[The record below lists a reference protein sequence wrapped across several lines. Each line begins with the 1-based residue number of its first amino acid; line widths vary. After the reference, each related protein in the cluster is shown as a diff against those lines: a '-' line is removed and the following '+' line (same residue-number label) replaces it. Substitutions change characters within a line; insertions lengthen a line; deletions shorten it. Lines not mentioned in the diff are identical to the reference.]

1 MNLLITGAL
10 GHIGSRFIHSLKP
23 GDFDKVVL
31 IDNMSAQRYAS
42 LFNLPEGVPFEFIQ
56 DDICTADL
64 EGYFKGVDVVLH
76 LAAITDAAG
85 SFDMQDQVELVNY
98 QGTER
103 VAKACEATGSRLIFL
118 STTSVY
124 GVQEG
129 EVDEDCPID
138 QLQPQSPYA
147 ETKLKSEQLLQKR
160 GQNEMLRY
168 VICRFGTI
176 FGTSTGMRFHTAVN
190 KFCWQA
196 VMGQPITVWRTA
208 LDQKRPYLDLDD
220 AIEALKLIINRDL
233 FDGGLYNVVT
243 ANSTVGNIVDAI
255 SEHIPDASIKYVDS
269 PIMNQL
275 SYNVKSDRFKDL
287 GYTFTGSLERGIR
300 DTITL
305 LNGAQTGFN
314 RDA

>member
-10 GHIGSRFIHSLKP
+10 GHIGSRFIHSLNP

-31 IDNMSAQRYAS
+31 IDNMAAQRYAS
-42 LFNLPEGVPFEFIQ
+42 LFNLPEGVPFTFIE

-64 EGYFKGVDVVLH
+64 ETYFSGIDIVLH

-85 SFDMQDQVELVNY
+85 SFEIQDQVEKVNY
-98 QGTER
+98 EGTER
-103 VAKACEATGSRLIFL
+103 VAKACEVTGSRLIFL

-129 EVDEDCPID
+129 EVDEDCSIE

-147 ETKLKSEQLLQKR
+147 NTKLKSEQLLQEM
-160 GQNEMLRY
+160 GQNEILRY

-208 LDQKRPYLDLDD
+208 LDQKRPYLDLGD
-220 AIEALKLIINRDL
+220 AVAALKLIINKDL
-233 FDGGLYNVVT
+233 FDGELYNVVT
-243 ANSTVGNIVDAI
+243 ANSTVGNIVGTI
-255 SEHIPDASIKYVDS
+255 SENIPDAAIEYVDS

-275 SYNVKSDRFKDL
+275 SYNVKADRFSNL
-287 GYTFTGSLERGIR
+287 GFEFKGCLERGIR
-300 DTITL
+300 DTISL
-305 LNGAQTGFN
+305 LKGAREG
-314 RDA
+314 

>member
-42 LFNLPEGVPFEFIQ
+42 LFNLPEGVPFTFIQ

-64 EGYFKGVDVVLH
+64 EKYFKGIDVVLH

-85 SFDMQDQVELVNY
+85 SFEIQDQVEKVNY
-98 QGTER
+98 EGTER
-103 VAKACEATGSRLIFL
+103 VAKACEGTGSRLIFL

-129 EVDEDCPID
+129 EVDEDCSID

-147 ETKLKSEQLLQKR
+147 DTKLKSEQLLQEM

-255 SEHIPDASIKYVDS
+255 SEHIPDAAIEYVDS

-275 SYNVKSDRFKDL
+275 SYNVNADRFSNL
-287 GYTFTGSLERGIR
+287 GFEFNGSLERGIS
-300 DTITL
+300 DTISL
-305 LNGAQTGFN
+305 LKGAREG
-314 RDA
+314 

>member
-1 MNLLITGAL
+1 VNLLITGAL

-42 LFNLPEGVPFEFIQ
+42 LFNLPEGVPFSFVQ
-56 DDICTADL
+56 DDICTANL
-64 EGYFKGVDVVLH
+64 EEYFTGIDVILH

-85 SFDMQDQVELVNY
+85 SFEMQDQVELVNY

-129 EVDEDCPID
+129 EVDEDCPFD

-147 ETKLKSEQLLQKR
+147 DTKLKSEQLIQKMGQDELLQ
-160 GQNEMLRY
+160 Y

-176 FGTSTGMRFHTAVN
+176 FGTSAGMRFHTAVN

-196 VMGQPITVWRTA
+196 VMGQPITVWTTA

-243 ANSTVGNIVDAI
+243 ANSTVGNIVDTI
-255 SEHIPDASIKYVDS
+255 SLHIPNASIEYVDS

-275 SYNVKSDRFKDL
+275 SYNVRADRFKDL
-287 GYTFTGSLERGIR
+287 GFTFNGSLERGIE
-300 DTITL
+300 DTISL
-305 LNGAQTGFN
+305 LKGAREG
-314 RDA
+314 

>member
-10 GHIGSRFIHSLKP
+10 GHIGSRLIHGLKP

-31 IDNMSAQRYAS
+31 VDNMSTQRYAS
-42 LFNLPEGVPFEFIQ
+42 LFDLPAGVSFKFIQ

-64 EGYFKGVDVVLH
+64 NEYFKGIDIVLH

-85 SFDMQDQVELVNY
+85 SFEIQEQVERVNY

-103 VAKACEATGSRLIFL
+103 VARACEASGSKLIFL

-124 GVQEG
+124 GVQDG
-129 EVDEDCPID
+129 EVNEDCPVD

-147 ETKLKSEQLLQKR
+147 DTKLKSEQFLRHLGR
-160 GQNEMLRY
+160 NETLRY

-176 FGTSTGMRFHTAVN
+176 FGTSIGMRFHTAVN

-196 VMGQPITVWRTA
+196 VTGQPITVWRTA
-208 LDQKRPYLDLDD
+208 LEQKRPYLDLDD
-220 AIEALKLIINRDL
+220 AVEAVKLIINRDL

-243 ANSTVGNIVDAI
+243 VNSTVGDIVDAI
-255 SEHIPDASIKYVDS
+255 SEHLPNTSIEYVDS

-275 SYNVKSDRFKDL
+275 SYNVNSDRFKDL
-287 GYTFTGSLERGIR
+287 GFEFTGSLRQGI
-300 DTITL
+300 DNTISLFDSLRTQK
-305 LNGAQTGFN
+305 G
-314 RDA
+314 